1 MLKLWTRSRTRGA
14 AESHVQRGQTF
25 VSRRRLFLQF
35 TGCTHNRNLEGL
47 SLETVL
53 TVLYTKHHI
62 LVSMLFINLHHV
74 SVQLKLTPLSRRR
87 VWYAA
92 ALH

>member
-1 MLKLWTRSRTRGA
+1 MLKLWTQSRTRGA
-14 AESHVQRGQTF
+14 AGGKSCAEGTDFRQQTTF
-25 VSRRRLFLQF
+25 VF
-35 TGCTHNRNLEGL
+35 TGCTHNQNLEGL

-74 SVQLKLTPLSRRR
+74 SVQLKLTPLSRSR
-87 VWYAA
+87 VWYAV